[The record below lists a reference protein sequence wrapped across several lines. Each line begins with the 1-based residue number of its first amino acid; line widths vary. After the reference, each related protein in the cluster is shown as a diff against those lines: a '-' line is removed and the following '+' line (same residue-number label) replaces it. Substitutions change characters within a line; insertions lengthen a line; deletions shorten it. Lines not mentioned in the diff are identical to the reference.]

1 MNQAITCTSTHTG
14 VGFCIICAPKLLGRP
29 QLLRSQL
36 FPYACFM
43 EPLPPVS
50 WITRLLIN
58 LLRRRKDVLSLS
70 LELSLPEESATPED
84 GFDYDYDLDELLA
97 EEAADTID
105 TLNRIYNFPSAR
117 QH

>member
-1 MNQAITCTSTHTG
+1 
-14 VGFCIICAPKLLGRP
+14 
-29 QLLRSQL
+29 
-36 FPYACFM
+36 M

-58 LLRRRKDVLSLS
+58 LLRRRKDVLNLS
-70 LELSLPEESATPED
+70 LELLLPED
-84 GFDYDYDLDELLA
+84 DFGHDYDLDELLA